1 MISTS
6 TKYKQELIAGNRNY
20 VAKVEMTLADNT
32 PLTLTNEHIWEQG
45 IVISQAISSDDTF
58 DIGSAIVGS
67 LKVVI
72 DNISGAYNA
81 YDFFNA
87 RLTLWLGVENDTDL
101 GGNQIYYRIGFYVVD
116 DTSYNGSLIT
126 LDCLDN
132 MTWFDVPFSKVNFP
146 TTANTTAGQ
155 LVSAICSYVG
165 VTLGTVSF
173 PNYATTIYKQSLL
186 NLTENDYNCR
196 EIIQFVAQKCCCY
209 CKINTAGELVL
220 KWHDKQEIIGT
231 QGYDGGTFST
241 NTTPYSDG
249 DAVDGMLFN
258 PWNQG
263 AEFNGGLFT
272 DLQNSVW
279 LSNNFDINVST
290 EEIVFTGCVIRS
302 SLGEEDS
309 HYDVIWVDSTC
320 EQTHPRYALVIEN
333 NPLILKAEAGNIANT
348 VGNTLAYLPVRAFE
362 SRSLSDFSYETGDM
376 ATIVDFRGNVYHT
389 WITRFSF
396 TINNSESFGCGVQSI
411 RKRNESRFSSAVQ
424 TLLNAEKVLSDYD
437 KAVKAMN
444 ELAQEAIGYR
454 EYYYPSEAT
463 ALDSRVT
470 YRYNGTT
477 IDTTNPAKPKF
488 PNSTVVFKIS
498 GDGVFISRSKDSQGY
513 PIYDNGYDANSGT
526 AILDLIYAIGIKC
539 NWIHAGTLK
548 LGGYNNANGLLQMLN
563 ASNQEIGKW
572 DKDGISINSG
582 SIKLTKQ
589 SLSDSNNGLYL
600 GSDGIALGASSK
612 FKVTNTGA
620 VSAGD
625 LSITGGSI
633 KLTKQSLGDANNGL
647 YLGTDGIALGAS
659 SKFKV
664 TNTGALTASD
674 GSIGG
679 FKITSDA
686 LGDALGSTNCV
697 GMKSGDKLF
706 AWNPSGYAYI
716 KWDEIYKKNG
726 HIVVENAGD
735 ELTITHENIHC
746 DAHGNVSWQGS
757 DRKLKK
763 NIKDL
768 TLKEAWNLIKSVRPR
783 KYKFKK
789 ENGERYGFIA
799 QELREVLP
807 DKSGIEY
814 EYKSIHNIN
823 YSDFIAPLCKIVN
836 DQQRQIDELRE
847 ELNQLKGV

>member
-45 IVISQAISSDDTF
+45 IIISQAISSDDTF

-72 DNISGAYNA
+72 DNISGAYNT

-155 LVSAICSYVG
+155 LVTAICSYVG
-165 VTLGTVSF
+165 VTLGTVQF
-173 PNYATTIYKQSLL
+173 PNYITPIYRQSLL
-186 NLTENDYNCR
+186 NLAENDYNCR

-220 KWHDKQEIIGT
+220 TWYDKTAITGIV
-231 QGYDGGTFST
+231 GYDGGTFST

-263 AEFNGGLFT
+263 IEYNGGSFT

-279 LSNNFDINVST
+279 ISHNFDISVST
-290 EEIVFTGCVIRS
+290 DDIVITGCVIRS

-320 EQTHPRYALVIEN
+320 ELTHPRYALVIEN

-362 SRSLSDFSYETGDM
+362 ARSLSDFSYETGDM
-376 ATIVDFRGNVYHT
+376 ATIVDFRGNVYRT
-389 WITRFSF
+389 WLTHFTF

-411 RKRNESRFSSAVQ
+411 RNRNESRFSTAVQ

-444 ELAQEAIGYR
+444 ELAQDAIGYR

-477 IDTTNPAKPKF
+477 VDSTTPNKPKF
-488 PNSTVVFKIS
+488 PDSTVVFKIS
-498 GDGVFISRSKDSQGY
+498 GGGTFVSRSKDSQGY
-513 PIYDNGYDANSGT
+513 PEFTEGYDANSGT
-526 AILDLIYAIGIKC
+526 AILSLLYAVGLNAQWIK
-539 NWIHAGTLK
+539 AGTLD
-548 LGGYNNANGLLQMLN
+548 ADRIA
-563 ASNQEIGKW
+563 AS
-572 DKDGISINSG
+572 
-582 SIKLTKQ
+582 
-589 SLSDSNNGLYL
+589 
-600 GSDGIALGASSK
+600 
-612 FKVTNTGA
+612 
-620 VSAGD
+620 
-625 LSITGGSI
+625 SITGSKIAGSTITGAKIAGTTITGDKIQGNTIGADKLSVTSLSAITANMGTLTAGEITGGTI
-633 KLTKQSLGDANNGL
+633 KGTTSIIADSAKITATNGGYIQHKSNQDDTYQWQFDLGARYCNCMYYDSGWHWVNGGATEIYL
-647 YLGTDGIALGAS
+647 YLEGAYS
-659 SKFKV
+659 S
-664 TNTGALTASD
+664 D
-674 GSIGG
+674 ER
-679 FKITSDA
+679 
-686 LGDALGSTNCV
+686 
-697 GMKSGDKLF
+697 
-706 AWNPSGYAYI
+706 I
-716 KWDEIYKKNG
+716 KKD
-726 HIVVENAGD
+726 
-735 ELTITHENIHC
+735 
-746 DAHGNVSWQGS
+746 
-757 DRKLKK
+757 
-763 NIKDL
+763 IKDIDVEMS
-768 TLKEAWNLIKSVRPR
+768 KRLIQNIRPR
-783 KYKFKK
+783 SFRMKYDDRLVRF
-789 ENGERYGFIA
+789 GVIA
-799 QELREVLP
+799 QETQEVLDDLGY
-807 DKSGIEY
+807 DKDTALVRIPSKEEDMWSV
-814 EYKSIHNIN
+814 EYKEFIPHIIN
-823 YSDFIAPLCKIVN
+823 VVN
-836 DQQRQIDELRE
+836 SQQSEIDLLKQELA
-847 ELNQLKGV
+847 ELKARIE